1 MYDSESAPTEIIG
14 GGGGGGA
21 YVRRRHKTFI
31 YDRGRSATDRTEV
44 RGANEIRR
52 VLT

>member
-1 MYDSESAPTEIIG
+1 MYDSESAPTEII
-14 GGGGGGA
+14 GGGGA